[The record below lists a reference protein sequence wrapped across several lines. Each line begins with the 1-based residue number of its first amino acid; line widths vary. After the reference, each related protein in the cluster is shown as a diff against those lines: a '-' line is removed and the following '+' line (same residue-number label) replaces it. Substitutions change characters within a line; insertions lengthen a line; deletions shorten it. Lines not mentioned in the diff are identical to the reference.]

1 MCIVA
6 TGGSMLNVTLM
17 QKGDKSDPKE
27 LATLRS
33 HTEAIVAK
41 LGKTAK

>member
-1 MCIVA
+1 
-6 TGGSMLNVTLM
+6 MLNVTLM
-17 QKGDKSDPKE
+17 QKGDKSEPKE

-33 HTEAIVAK
+33 HTEAVVAK